1 MSPDPLHSVI
11 VIHSEDGDIRANHRV
26 LSDGYAAMGKES
38 AVPIDRHILS
48 QMDIF
53 RMLDE
58 ERPPKADFTGKVHSP
73 LLECDLRL
81 VDVSQEKEKQA
92 FYHNEVPER
101 LGHMNNPNANLPSRF
116 RRADDLL
123 RWITPLDFVPEA
135 VYLDIR

>member
-1 MSPDPLHSVI
+1 

-58 ERPPKADFTGKVHSP
+58 ERPPKADFPGKVHSP
-73 LLECDLRL
+73 LVECDLRL
-81 VDVSQEKEKQA
+81 VDVSQEKEEQA
-92 FYHNEVPER
+92 FYHNEVLMQAFGR
-101 LGHMNNPNANLPSRF
+101 NQKASNPNVEYRTRNF
-116 RRADDLL
+116 
-123 RWITPLDFVPEA
+123 E
-135 VYLDIR
+135 